1 MNYRQDYDDPLRA
14 QFTKWLD
21 TTIYR
26 VKLKY
31 LCKTGGKFETVSL
44 ETLTGSEQPVYEE
57 SWNYAVSEAE
67 FEFEEKRLA
76 DAFKKLPIKRRQ
88 ILTLLFVEE
97 MKSEEIARLL
107 NCSVRY
113 VYDQR
118 YQVLKKLQRELEK
131 GGGVR

>member
-31 LCKTGGKFETVSL
+31 LHKTEEKFKTISL
-44 ETLTGSEQPVYEE
+44 ETLTGSEQPVCKE
-57 SWNYAVSEAE
+57 SWNYAASETE

-88 ILTLLFVEE
+88 ILTMLFVEE

>member
-1 MNYRQDYDDPLRA
+1 MNHRQDYDDQLRA

-21 TTIYR
+21 TVSYHA
-26 VKLKY
+26 KLKY
-31 LCKTGGKFETVSL
+31 LRKTAEKFETISL
-44 ETLTGSEQPVYEE
+44 EELTGSKQPAYEE
-57 SWNYAVSEAE
+57 RWNYGTLETN

-97 MKSEEIARLL
+97 RKPEEIACLL
-107 NCSVRY
+107 NCSIQH

-118 YQVLKKLQRELEK
+118 YQALKKLRRELEK
-131 GGGVR
+131 DGGVR